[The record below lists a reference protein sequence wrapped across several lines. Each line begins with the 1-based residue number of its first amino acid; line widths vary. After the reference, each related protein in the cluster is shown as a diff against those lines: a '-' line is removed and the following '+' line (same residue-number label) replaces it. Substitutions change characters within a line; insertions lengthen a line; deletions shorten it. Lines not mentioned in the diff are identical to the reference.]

1 MLFQCDHIEIQK
13 GESENGGGID
23 QCYTWSPKNLSLSTE
38 LFYLYSFPQQN
49 FFSAG
54 GRNLKCPFVQVRIDH
69 CIPISCPP
77 VSCFMSYKEE
87 EKSVKRSGVLL
98 GREESSRFGQLSRLQ
113 LKMSRRT
120 FLLTPLRNYVK
131 WGIDSATL
139 PPFIGF
145 VLRNTWFLGPWA
157 CRCLGKAL
165 TCLQNSALGGFSVQN
180 GGRWIFSSF
189 WDHISLLYFLQ
200 DFGQLRADFSPLM
213 YLLPCQGQLVS
224 HQGEVR
230 TKLFRLQF

>member
-23 QCYTWSPKNLSLSTE
+23 QCYTWSPKNLSLPTE

-180 GGRWIFSSF
+180 GGRWI
-189 WDHISLLYFLQ
+189 
-200 DFGQLRADFSPLM
+200 
-213 YLLPCQGQLVS
+213 LV
-224 HQGEVR
+224 
-230 TKLFRLQF
+230 LQFLRPHFPSVFSARLWPTEGWFLSSHVPIALPRTASLPPGWG